1 MKKISAIVLLGLV
14 TVSLTGC
21 STNQDT
27 GTLVGGVA
35 GGLLGSQFGGGG
47 GRIAATI
54 IGAGAGAF
62 IGNQIGKSM
71 DETDRLKAQQALNDS
86 KTGQSTAWKNPDT
99 GDSYTITPTKTYQKN
114 DSYCREFTQTAT
126 VADKPQQV
134 YGTACRQPDGTWKI
148 VDEKNQS

>member
-1 MKKISAIVLLGLV
+1 MRKISTALLMGLLSA
-14 TVSLTGC
+14 SLVGC
-21 STNQDT
+21 SSNQDT

-62 IGNQIGKSM
+62 IGNRIGNNM
-71 DETDRLKAQQALNDS
+71 DETDRLKAQQALNDA
-86 KTGQSTAWKNPDT
+86 KTGQSTTWKNPDS
-99 GDSYTITPTKTYQKN
+99 GDTYTVTPTKTYKQDN
-114 DSYCREFTQTAT
+114 TYCREYTQTAT

-148 VDEKNQS
+148 VNEK

>member
-1 MKKISAIVLLGLV
+1 MKKISTILLMGLV
-14 TVSLTGC
+14 SVSLTGC
-21 STNQDT
+21 STDQDT

-47 GRIAATI
+47 GQIAATI

-71 DETDRLKAQQALNDS
+71 DDTDRLKAQQALNDS

-99 GDSYTITPTKTYQKN
+99 GDSYTITPTKTYQQDN
-114 DSYCREFTQTAT
+114 SYCREYTQTAT
-126 VADKPQQV
+126 VAGKPQQV
-134 YGTACRQPDGTWKI
+134 YGTACRQPDGTWKM
-148 VDEKNQS
+148 VDDKNPS

>member
-1 MKKISAIVLLGLV
+1 MKKISAIVIMGLLAA
-14 TVSLTGC
+14 SLTAC

-62 IGNQIGKSM
+62 IGNRIGHSM
-71 DETDRLKAQQALNDS
+71 DETDRLKAQEALNDNRV
-86 KTGQSTAWKNPDT
+86 GQSSTWKNPDNGNT
-99 GDSYTITPTKTYQKN
+99 YTVTPTKTYKKDN
-114 DSYCREFTQTAT
+114 TYCREFTQTAT
-126 VADKPQQV
+126 IADKPQQI
-134 YGTACRQPDGTWKI
+134 YGTACRQPDGTWK
-148 VDEKNQS
+148 VVNEKNS